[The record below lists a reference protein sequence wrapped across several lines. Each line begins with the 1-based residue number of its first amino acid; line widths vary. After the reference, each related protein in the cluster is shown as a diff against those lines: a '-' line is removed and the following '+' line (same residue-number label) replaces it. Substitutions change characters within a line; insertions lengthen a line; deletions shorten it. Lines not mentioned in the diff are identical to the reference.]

1 VYVDI
6 HEEAEAKF
14 LTAEFTE
21 GSEEEMRA
29 PLALSLARRPL
40 RARATVGS
48 GRLIIEQEWGCLL
61 CRELRINLQ
70 LPFWGA
76 DAFSRAFV
84 MTDKTANQDNT
95 HDLYAVR
102 LQKLENLCKEGR
114 NPFQANCVQTHTSS
128 EAVKLYK
135 EGVAD
140 EDQAEVS
147 VAGRITVFRVMGKA
161 SFIKIQDSDGPIQC
175 YVTRDELPEGEYN
188 TYFKKMLDLGDIIG
202 VTGKLFKTKT
212 GEITV
217 RAASYTLVSKAL
229 RPLPEKWAGLT
240 DDDKIYRQ
248 RYLDLIVNQES
259 RQRFRHRAK
268 IIQEMRKYLW
278 DRNFTEVETPM
289 LQSVAGGAAARP
301 FITHSNALDCQFYM
315 RIALELYLKRMLVA
329 GEDRVFEIGR
339 VFRNEGLS
347 RRHNPEFTMLELYQA
362 YTDFRGMMELTQ
374 GLIQHVAKTVI
385 GSLEIAR
392 PDGSTINLDGEWR
405 EAKYKDLIIEATG
418 DADWFTYDRD
428 TKLEKAR
435 ALNIEVDPEL
445 EDYEI
450 TNNVFEKIIEPTL
463 IQPTF
468 VTHIPK
474 ELCPLAK
481 ITVEDDSTIDVFELC
496 INGQEIAP
504 AYSEQNDPIIQREM
518 FAAQV
523 GEEVQ
528 DMDTDFLNALE
539 HGMPPAGGMGLGID
553 RLIILLTGAE
563 SIRDTIL
570 FPSLKPLKSAE

>member
-1 VYVDI
+1 
-6 HEEAEAKF
+6 
-14 LTAEFTE
+14 
-21 GSEEEMRA
+21 
-29 PLALSLARRPL
+29 
-40 RARATVGS
+40 
-48 GRLIIEQEWGCLL
+48 
-61 CRELRINLQ
+61 
-70 LPFWGA
+70 
-76 DAFSRAFV
+76 
-84 MTDKTANQDNT
+84 MTDTTANQDNS

-114 NPFQANCVQTHTSS
+114 NPFSLNCEQTHTSA

-135 EGVAD
+135 EGVPD
-140 EDQAEVS
+140 EEQAFVAI
-147 VAGRITVFRVMGKA
+147 AGRITVFRVMGKA
-161 SFIKIQDSDGPIQC
+161 SFIKVQDRDGPIQC

-188 TYFKKMLDLGDIIG
+188 TYFKKLDLGDIIG
-202 VTGKLFKTKT
+202 IEGRLFKTKT

-217 RAASYTLVSKAL
+217 RAANYTLVSKSL

-248 RYLDLIVNQES
+248 RYLDLIVNEAS
-259 RQRFRHRAK
+259 RNRFKQRSN
-268 IIQEMRKYLW
+268 IIKEMRKYLW
-278 DRNFTEVETPM
+278 DRDFQEVETPM

-301 FITHSNALDCQFYM
+301 FVTYSNALDCDFYM

-374 GLIQHVAKTVI
+374 GLIQHLAKSVI
-385 GSLEIAR
+385 GGLEIAR
-392 PDGSTINLDGEWR
+392 PDGEIINLDGEWR
-405 EAKYKDLIIEATG
+405 EAKYKDLVIEATG
-418 DADWFTYDRD
+418 DANWFTYDRE
-428 TKLEKAR
+428 TKLQKAR
-435 ALNIEVDPEL
+435 ALQIEVDGEL

-450 TNNVFEKIIEPTL
+450 TNNVFEKIIEPKL

-481 ITVEDDSTIDVFELC
+481 ITQGDETTIDVFELC

-504 AYSEQNDPIIQREM
+504 AYSEQNDPIIQRKM
-518 FAAQV
+518 FEDQV
-523 GEEVQ
+523 GEEQ
-528 DMDTDFLNALE
+528 QNMDTDFLNALE

-570 FPSLKPLKSAE
+570 FPSLKPLKASE

>member
-1 VYVDI
+1 
-6 HEEAEAKF
+6 
-14 LTAEFTE
+14 
-21 GSEEEMRA
+21 
-29 PLALSLARRPL
+29 
-40 RARATVGS
+40 
-48 GRLIIEQEWGCLL
+48 
-61 CRELRINLQ
+61 
-70 LPFWGA
+70 
-76 DAFSRAFV
+76 
-84 MTDKTANQDNT
+84 MTDIASNQDNS

-114 NPFQANCVQTHTSS
+114 NPFQANCAQTHSS
-128 EAVKLYK
+128 AEAVKLYQSDL
-135 EGVAD
+135 AD
-140 EDQAEVS
+140 EEQAVVS

-161 SFIKIQDSDGPIQC
+161 SFIKIQDRDGPIQC

-188 TYFKKMLDLGDIIG
+188 TYFKKLDLGDIIG
-202 VTGKLFKTKT
+202 VTGRLFKTKT

-217 RAASYTLVSKAL
+217 RAQSYTLVSKAL

-248 RYLDLIVNQES
+248 RYLDLIVNQDSRERF
-259 RQRFRHRAK
+259 RQRSR
-268 IIQEMRKYLW
+268 IIKEIRKYLW
-278 DRNFTEVETPM
+278 ERDFTEVETPM

-301 FITHSNALDCQFYM
+301 FVTHSNALDCQFYM

-374 GLIQHVAKTVI
+374 GLIQHVAKVVI

-392 PDGSTINLDGEWR
+392 PDGTTIQLDGAWR
-405 EAKYKDLIIEATG
+405 EVKYKDLILEATG
-418 DADWFTYDRD
+418 DANWFSHSRD
-428 TKLEKAR
+428 DKLTQAR
-435 ALNIEVDPEL
+435 ALGIEVDAEL

-450 TNNVFEKIIEPTL
+450 TNNVFEKLIEPTL

-468 VTHIPK
+468 VTHIPR

-481 ITVEDDSTIDVFELC
+481 ITVDDSSTIDVFELC

-504 AYSEQNDPIIQREM
+504 AYSEQNDPLIQRQM
-518 FAAQV
+518 FEEQV
-523 GEEVQ
+523 GEEKQ
-528 DMDTDFLNALE
+528 DMDTDFLTALE

-570 FPSLKPLKSAE
+570 FPSLKPMKNVE